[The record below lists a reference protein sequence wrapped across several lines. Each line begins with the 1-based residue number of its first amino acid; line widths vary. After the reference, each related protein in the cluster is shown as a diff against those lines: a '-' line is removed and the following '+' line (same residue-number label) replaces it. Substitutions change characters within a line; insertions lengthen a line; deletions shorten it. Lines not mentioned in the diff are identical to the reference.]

1 MYCVCLFMQK
11 RSAMSNKSEE
21 QKRIEKTAAQKIKR
35 ARTTRQGTFGA
46 ASACRSFSDDEIIAW
61 VKENLD
67 YLKINTR
74 NSINRHK

>member
-1 MYCVCLFMQK
+1 
-11 RSAMSNKSEE
+11 MSNKSEE
-21 QKRIEKTAAQKIKR
+21 QKRIEKTAAQKTKR

-46 ASACRSFSDDEIIAW
+46 ASSCRSLSDDEIIAW

-74 NSINRHK
+74 RPINRHK

>member
-1 MYCVCLFMQK
+1 
-11 RSAMSNKSEE
+11 MSNKSEE

-46 ASACRSFSDDEIIAW
+46 ASGCRSLSDEEIIAW

-74 NSINRHK
+74 RPINRHK